1 MKKILYAVTCI
12 FCLLTLTRLSDAQT
26 ISISKVEGEAGSI
39 VEASIDIDSDVENVV
54 SIDVTLTYNVEL
66 LTAKEVLT
74 IFAGFL
80 IIHNINDSGKVVIGG
95 FSADGQGK
103 TITAGPM
110 FKVIFE
116 VNADAKDNSTSELVL
131 EEMVIFNA
139 DGKNIDLEIQ
149 NGEFK
154 VNKNIPSGM
163 TVEGNVLEADGQSLA
178 HGVAAVAA
186 VTHEK
191 TGVTHSEEILNG
203 KYSLKFLEDETKLM
217 ANGDNVII
225 EIKSIDETILF
236 GSDKYLLTQ
245 SEIDADFLQAP
256 DITTNRVSEFAIKGR
271 VTDAKVNPIESA
283 VVSAL
288 NVETSTNAN
297 GEYAISLKDYP
308 TNPAAGDVVEIYVRP
323 DSANFPVV
331 RMRKTSFQV
340 ELTML
345 ENRGVEDIDVSV
357 NHIRIGGLTLDITQH
372 MNVIDKATKQAGVPI
387 RIRDFIEMNPEF
399 ASSIEEVIKYL
410 FTSLSGPMSSLVSLS
425 LALAPIDTPPELF
438 EQQQNMDWE
447 NFGNPIVPYPPAG
460 TDYLESLKILEGNV
474 PLKVTGNKLDLYLIT
489 PEYAGD
495 VNLESGLGTVQIER
509 VAPKETLITHR
520 FQLEEELA
528 LMQLSVHPDIIETD
542 SFGVFD
548 SVILYY
554 TSAIMEAP
562 EPGGRQTLQDIYR
575 DSVEM
580 TEQIINGKVV
590 WTASQELEL
599 GKKYYYFFEVELKQ
613 PLNIL
618 IGREKHE
625 VSRWVMPD
633 PKNMQIE
640 DSGLFSELFRTP
652 EWFAFFSPVVTPIL
666 NGQPIPEEATHELTN
681 YLASKS
687 DEIVAD
693 ALNPVSDNYLDP
705 RIVSEFKT
713 PSIAA
718 GESLWLARFD
728 VDALEG
734 DYEITFD
741 VKDADG
747 NLMDHTDVQIG
758 IDQKFTPMIFSISNW
773 QDTPMKVLDLNG
785 DGIVDISDLVIVG
798 SHLGEKTSSGD
809 VNRDGIVDIFDLLL
823 VSSHFGE

>member
-1 MKKILYAVTCI
+1 LI
-12 FCLLTLTRLSDAQT
+12 RLSDAQT
-26 ISISKVEGEAGSI
+26 ISIPKVEGEAGSI
-39 VEASIDIDSDVENVV
+39 VEASINTDRDIENVAG
-54 SIDVTLTYNVEL
+54 IDVTLTYNVEL
-66 LTAKEVLT
+66 LIAQEVVS
-74 IFAGFL
+74 IVAGFA
-80 IIHNINDSGKVVIGG
+80 IVPNINDPGKVVIAGISVVG
-95 FSADGQGK
+95 PGE
-103 TITAGPM
+103 TIAAGPM

-116 VNADAKDNSTSELVL
+116 VNADAKDNSTSELAL
-131 EEMVIFNA
+131 EEMVISNA
-139 DGKNIDLEIQ
+139 DGKKIDLEIQ

-154 VNKNIPSGM
+154 VK
-163 TVEGNVLEADGQSLA
+163 
-178 HGVAAVAA
+178 
-186 VTHEK
+186 K
-191 TGVTHSEEILNG
+191 
-203 KYSLKFLEDETKLM
+203 
-217 ANGDNVII
+217 
-225 EIKSIDETILF
+225 
-236 GSDKYLLTQ
+236 
-245 SEIDADFLQAP
+245 
-256 DITTNRVSEFAIKGR
+256 SEFTIKGR
-271 VTDAKVNPIESA
+271 ITDEKGNPIKNA

-297 GEYAISLKDYP
+297 GEYTINVKDYATKP
-308 TNPAAGDVVEIYVRP
+308 VAGDVVEIYVRP
-323 DSANFPVV
+323 DPANFPVV

-340 ELTML
+340 EFTML
-345 ENRGVEDIDVSV
+345 ENRVVEDIDVSI
-357 NHIRIGGLTLDITQH
+357 NHIRIGGLTLNTAQY
-372 MNVIDKATKQAGVPI
+372 MNVIDKATTQAGIPI
-387 RIRDFIEMNPEF
+387 KIRYLIETNPEF

-425 LALAPIDTPPELF
+425 LALAPIDAPPELF
-438 EQQQNMDWE
+438 EQQQNMDLE
-447 NFGNPIVPYPPAG
+447 NFGNPIVPYPPIG
-460 TDYLESLKILEGNV
+460 TDYLEGLKILEGNV
-474 PLKVTGNKLDLYLIT
+474 PLKVTGDKLDLYLIT

-509 VAPKETLITHR
+509 VAPEQTLITHR

-528 LMQLSVHPDIIETD
+528 LMQLSIRPDIIETD
-542 SFGVFD
+542 SFGAFD
-548 SVILYY
+548 SVTLYY
-554 TSAIMEAP
+554 ASVEPPSSGLEHIFAAP
-562 EPGGRQTLQDIYR
+562 ENQYEY
-575 DSVEM
+575 DSILM
-580 TEQIINGKVV
+580 MEQLIDGKIV
-590 WTASQELEL
+590 WTASPELEL

-613 PLNIL
+613 PLNIF

-640 DSGLFSELFRTP
+640 DSGLFSELFRTQ

-809 VNRDGIVDIFDLLL
+809 VNSDGIVDIFDLLL
-823 VSSHFGE
+823 LSSHFGE

>member
-1 MKKILYAVTCI
+1 MKILYAVTCI
-12 FCLLTLTRLSDAQT
+12 FCLITLIRLSDAQT
-26 ISISKVEGEAGSI
+26 ISIPKVEGEAGSI
-39 VEASIDIDSDVENVV
+39 VEASINTDRDIENVAG
-54 SIDVTLTYNVEL
+54 IDVTLTYNVEL
-66 LTAKEVLT
+66 LIAQEVVS
-74 IFAGFL
+74 IVAGFA
-80 IIHNINDSGKVVIGG
+80 IVPNINDPGKVVIAGISVVG
-95 FSADGQGK
+95 PGE
-103 TITAGPM
+103 TIAAGPM

-116 VNADAKDNSTSELVL
+116 VNADAKDNSTSELAL
-131 EEMVIFNA
+131 EEMVISNA
-139 DGKNIDLEIQ
+139 DGKKIDLEIQ

-154 VNKNIPSGM
+154 VK
-163 TVEGNVLEADGQSLA
+163 
-178 HGVAAVAA
+178 
-186 VTHEK
+186 K
-191 TGVTHSEEILNG
+191 
-203 KYSLKFLEDETKLM
+203 
-217 ANGDNVII
+217 
-225 EIKSIDETILF
+225 
-236 GSDKYLLTQ
+236 
-245 SEIDADFLQAP
+245 
-256 DITTNRVSEFAIKGR
+256 SEFTIKGR
-271 VTDAKVNPIESA
+271 ITDEKGNPIKNA

-297 GEYAISLKDYP
+297 GEYTINVKDYATKP
-308 TNPAAGDVVEIYVRP
+308 VAGDVVEIYVRP
-323 DSANFPVV
+323 EPANFPVV
-331 RMRKTSFQV
+331 RMRKTNFQV
-340 ELTML
+340 EPTML
-345 ENRGVEDIDVSV
+345 ENRVVEDIDVSI
-357 NHIRIGGLTLDITQH
+357 NHIRIGGLTLNTTQH
-372 MNVIDKATKQAGVPI
+372 MNVIDKATAQAGIPI
-387 RIRDFIEMNPEF
+387 KIRDFIEMNPEF

-425 LALAPIDTPPELF
+425 LALVPIDAPPEVF
-438 EQQQNMDWE
+438 EQRQNMDLE
-447 NFGNPIVPYPPAG
+447 NFGNPIVPYPPIG
-460 TDYLESLKILEGNV
+460 TDYLEGLKILEYNV

-495 VNLESGLGTVQIER
+495 VNLESGLGIVQIER
-509 VAPKETLITHR
+509 VAPEQTLITHR

-528 LMQLSVHPDIIETD
+528 LMQLSIRPDIIETD
-542 SFGVFD
+542 SFGAFD
-548 SVILYY
+548 SVTLYY
-554 TSAIMEAP
+554 ASVEPPSSGLEHIFAAP
-562 EPGGRQTLQDIYR
+562 ENQYEY
-575 DSVEM
+575 DSILM
-580 TEQIINGKVV
+580 MEQLIDGKIV
-590 WTASQELEL
+590 WTASPELEL

-613 PLNIL
+613 PLNIF

-640 DSGLFSELFRTP
+640 DSGLFSELFRTQ

-809 VNRDGIVDIFDLLL
+809 VNSDGIVDIFDLLL
-823 VSSHFGE
+823 LSSHFGE

>member
-1 MKKILYAVTCI
+1 LI
-12 FCLLTLTRLSDAQT
+12 RLSDAQT
-26 ISISKVEGEAGSI
+26 ISIPKVEGEAGSI
-39 VEASIDIDSDVENVV
+39 VEASINTNRDIENVAG
-54 SIDVTLTYNVEL
+54 IDVTLTYNVEL
-66 LTAKEVLT
+66 LIAQEVVS
-74 IFAGFL
+74 IVAGFA
-80 IIHNINDSGKVVIGG
+80 IVPNINDPGKVVIAGISVVG
-95 FSADGQGK
+95 PGE
-103 TITAGPM
+103 TIAAGPM

-116 VNADAKDNSTSELVL
+116 VNADAKDNSTSELAL
-131 EEMVIFNA
+131 EEMVISNA
-139 DGKNIDLEIQ
+139 DGKKIDLEIQ

-154 VNKNIPSGM
+154 VK
-163 TVEGNVLEADGQSLA
+163 
-178 HGVAAVAA
+178 
-186 VTHEK
+186 K
-191 TGVTHSEEILNG
+191 
-203 KYSLKFLEDETKLM
+203 
-217 ANGDNVII
+217 
-225 EIKSIDETILF
+225 
-236 GSDKYLLTQ
+236 
-245 SEIDADFLQAP
+245 
-256 DITTNRVSEFAIKGR
+256 SEFTIKGR
-271 VTDAKVNPIESA
+271 ITDEKGNPIKNA

-297 GEYAISLKDYP
+297 GEYTINVKDYATKP
-308 TNPAAGDVVEIYVRP
+308 VAGDVVEIYVRP
-323 DSANFPVV
+323 EPANFPVV
-331 RMRKTSFQV
+331 RMRKTNFQV
-340 ELTML
+340 EPTML
-345 ENRGVEDIDVSV
+345 ENRVVEDIDVSI
-357 NHIRIGGLTLDITQH
+357 NHIRIGGLTLNTTQH
-372 MNVIDKATKQAGVPI
+372 MNVIDKATAQAGIPI
-387 RIRDFIEMNPEF
+387 KIRDFIEMNPEF
-399 ASSIEEVIKYL
+399 ASSVEEIIEYL

-425 LALAPIDTPPELF
+425 LALVPIDAPPEVF
-438 EQQQNMDWE
+438 EQRQNMDLE
-447 NFGNPIVPYPPAG
+447 NFGNPIVPYPPIG
-460 TDYLESLKILEGNV
+460 TDYLEGLKILEYNV

-495 VNLESGLGTVQIER
+495 VNLESGLGIVQIER
-509 VAPKETLITHR
+509 VAPEQTLITHR
-520 FQLEEELA
+520 FQLEEELV
-528 LMQLSVHPDIIETD
+528 LMQLSIRPDMINTD
-542 SFGVFD
+542 SFGAFD
-548 SVILYY
+548 SVTLYY
-554 TSAIMEAP
+554 ASVEPPSSGLEHIFAAP
-562 EPGGRQTLQDIYR
+562 ENQYEY
-575 DSVEM
+575 DSILM
-580 TEQIINGKVV
+580 MEQLIDGKIV
-590 WTASQELEL
+590 WTASPELEL

-613 PLNIL
+613 PLNIF

-640 DSGLFSELFRTP
+640 DSGLFSELFRTQ

-809 VNRDGIVDIFDLLL
+809 VNSDGIVDIFDLLL
-823 VSSHFGE
+823 LSSHFGE

>member
-1 MKKILYAVTCI
+1 LI
-12 FCLLTLTRLSDAQT
+12 RLSDAQT
-26 ISISKVEGEAGSI
+26 ISIPKVEGEAGSI
-39 VEASIDIDSDVENVV
+39 VEASINTDRDIENVAG
-54 SIDVTLTYNVEL
+54 IDVTLTYNVEL
-66 LTAKEVLT
+66 LTAQEVVS
-74 IFAGFL
+74 IVAGFA
-80 IIHNINDSGKVVIGG
+80 IVPNINDPGKVVIAGISVVG
-95 FSADGQGK
+95 PGE
-103 TITAGPM
+103 TIAAGPM

-116 VNADAKDNSTSELVL
+116 VNADAKDNSTSELAL
-131 EEMVIFNA
+131 EEMVISNA
-139 DGKNIDLEIQ
+139 DGKKIDLEIQ

-154 VNKNIPSGM
+154 VK
-163 TVEGNVLEADGQSLA
+163 
-178 HGVAAVAA
+178 
-186 VTHEK
+186 K
-191 TGVTHSEEILNG
+191 
-203 KYSLKFLEDETKLM
+203 
-217 ANGDNVII
+217 
-225 EIKSIDETILF
+225 
-236 GSDKYLLTQ
+236 
-245 SEIDADFLQAP
+245 
-256 DITTNRVSEFAIKGR
+256 SEFTIKGR
-271 VTDAKVNPIESA
+271 ITDEKGNPIKNA

-297 GEYAISLKDYP
+297 GEYTINVKDYATKP
-308 TNPAAGDVVEIYVRP
+308 VAGDVVEIYVRP
-323 DSANFPVV
+323 EPANFPVV
-331 RMRKTSFQV
+331 RMRKTNFQV
-340 ELTML
+340 EPTML
-345 ENRGVEDIDVSV
+345 ENRVVEDIDVSI
-357 NHIRIGGLTLDITQH
+357 NHIRIGGLTLNTTQH
-372 MNVIDKATKQAGVPI
+372 MNVIDKATAQAGIPI
-387 RIRDFIEMNPEF
+387 KIRDFIEMNPEF
-399 ASSIEEVIKYL
+399 ASSVEEIIEYL

-425 LALAPIDTPPELF
+425 LALVPIDAPPEVF
-438 EQQQNMDWE
+438 EQRQNMDLE
-447 NFGNPIVPYPPAG
+447 NFGNPIVPYPPIG
-460 TDYLESLKILEGNV
+460 TDYLEGLKILEYNV

-495 VNLESGLGTVQIER
+495 VNLESGLGIVQIER
-509 VAPKETLITHR
+509 VAPEQTLITHR

-528 LMQLSVHPDIIETD
+528 LMQLSIRPDIIETD
-542 SFGVFD
+542 SFGAFD
-548 SVILYY
+548 SVTLYY
-554 TSAIMEAP
+554 ASVEPPSSGLEHIFAAP
-562 EPGGRQTLQDIYR
+562 ENQYEY
-575 DSVEM
+575 DSILM
-580 TEQIINGKVV
+580 MEQLIDGKIV
-590 WTASQELEL
+590 WTASPELEL

-613 PLNIL
+613 PLNIF

-640 DSGLFSELFRTP
+640 DSGLFSELFRTQ

-809 VNRDGIVDIFDLLL
+809 VNSDGIVDIFDLLL
-823 VSSHFGE
+823 LSSHFGE

>member
-1 MKKILYAVTCI
+1 
-12 FCLLTLTRLSDAQT
+12 
-26 ISISKVEGEAGSI
+26 
-39 VEASIDIDSDVENVV
+39 
-54 SIDVTLTYNVEL
+54 
-66 LTAKEVLT
+66 
-74 IFAGFL
+74 
-80 IIHNINDSGKVVIGG
+80 
-95 FSADGQGK
+95 
-103 TITAGPM
+103 
-110 FKVIFE
+110 
-116 VNADAKDNSTSELVL
+116 
-131 EEMVIFNA
+131 
-139 DGKNIDLEIQ
+139 
-149 NGEFK
+149 
-154 VNKNIPSGM
+154 
-163 TVEGNVLEADGQSLA
+163 
-178 HGVAAVAA
+178 
-186 VTHEK
+186 
-191 TGVTHSEEILNG
+191 
-203 KYSLKFLEDETKLM
+203 
-217 ANGDNVII
+217 
-225 EIKSIDETILF
+225 
-236 GSDKYLLTQ
+236 
-245 SEIDADFLQAP
+245 
-256 DITTNRVSEFAIKGR
+256 
-271 VTDAKVNPIESA
+271 
-283 VVSAL
+283 
-288 NVETSTNAN
+288 
-297 GEYAISLKDYP
+297 
-308 TNPAAGDVVEIYVRP
+308 
-323 DSANFPVV
+323 
-331 RMRKTSFQV
+331 
-340 ELTML
+340 
-345 ENRGVEDIDVSV
+345 
-357 NHIRIGGLTLDITQH
+357 
-372 MNVIDKATKQAGVPI
+372 
-387 RIRDFIEMNPEF
+387 
-399 ASSIEEVIKYL
+399 
-410 FTSLSGPMSSLVSLS
+410 
-425 LALAPIDTPPELF
+425 
-438 EQQQNMDWE
+438 QQNMDLG

-809 VNRDGIVDIFDLLL
+809 VNSDGIVDIFDLLL
-823 VSSHFGE
+823 LSSHFGE